1 MASLTATDQSAPAPR
16 TLPLWPWIIGCG
28 LVLLLFLRDLS
39 VFADGRIGHEAVWG
53 RDFAN
58 LWTGGQ
64 LLNAGRVDILTNIRP
79 YQHFQTSLFG
89 PLAPHNYSYPPVSY
103 PIAQLFALLPYP
115 AALAAWIVATG
126 ALFMRACQ
134 PWWPKD
140 AGPQWL
146 AVLTPAALLNIWA
159 GHYGFLLGAI
169 FLFGWHNLDRRPVLA
184 GVFFGLMLIKPHL
197 ALLVPL
203 ALLLRREW
211 TATLVAAA
219 TAIALV
225 AITGAV
231 YGWGCWRYFLFHTS
245 VVQAGMIDAGRS
257 FFGLLS
263 TSFATAALRATDS
276 WLLAV
281 VGQLLFALGGVILVV
296 LAVRRRCPTDKLG
309 LLVASATFMALPYAF
324 AYDLTVVT
332 MGAVVVM
339 AAGDSAKQ
347 DRRWATFGFMAPSLG
362 ILFAFAGIPL
372 MPILIALLAIAQF
385 RAACGPIWVKP
396 GGAAARAAP
405 AAAT

>member
-1 MASLTATDQSAPAPR
+1 MPSLTATNQAAPAPK

-39 VFADGRIGHEAVWG
+39 VFADGRIGNEAAWG

-64 LLNAGRVDILTNIRP
+64 LLNAGRVDILTNIHA
-79 YQHFQTSLFG
+79 YQQFQAGLFG
-89 PLAPHNYSYPPVSY
+89 PLASHNYSYPPVSY
-103 PIAQLFALLPYP
+103 PIAQLLALLPYP
-115 AALAAWIVATG
+115 AALAAWIIGTG
-126 ALFMRACQ
+126 ALFMRACR
-134 PWWPKD
+134 PWWPKE

-169 FLFGWHNLDRRPVLA
+169 FLFGWHNLDRRPVRA
-184 GVFFGLMLIKPHL
+184 GVFFGLMLVKPHL

-203 ALLLRREW
+203 ALLLRRERI
-211 TATLVAAA
+211 ATMAAAA
-219 TAIALV
+219 TAITIV

-231 YGWGCWRYFLFHTS
+231 YGWGSWSYFLFHTS
-245 VVQAGMIDAGRS
+245 VVQAGMIDSGRS

-281 VGQLLFALGGVILVV
+281 VGQLLFALGGVALVV

-332 MGAVVVM
+332 VGAVVVM
-339 AAGDSAKQ
+339 VAGDSAAQ

-362 ILFAFAGIPL
+362 ILFAFAGIPV
-372 MPILIALLAIAQF
+372 MSILIALLALAQF
-385 RAACGPIWVKP
+385 RAACGPIWVSS
-396 GGAAARAAP
+396 GRAAP

>member
-184 GVFFGLMLIKPHL
+184 RR
-197 ALLVPL
+197 
-203 ALLLRREW
+203 LLRADADQAAPCPARP
-211 TATLVAAA
+211 ARPAAA
-219 TAIALV
+219 ARMDRDAGRGRHRNRARCHYRRHLRL
-225 AITGAV
+225 GR
-231 YGWGCWRYFLFHTS
+231 WRYFLFHTS

-263 TSFATAALRATDS
+263 TSFATAALRTTDS

-339 AAGDSAKQ
+339 AAGDFAKQ